1 MRVSHLDLNIIIAIT
16 LTLNELRCQYN
27 LTRDSKHTNKKLEFY
42 YAVQYGFAKYF
53 IIPNMHQEFKLL
65 VHYYS
70 KLHIRSAKGI
80 NRMRNQAKQQAVA
93 NKSVFISCVIPAHNE
108 GLLIKDFLLA
118 LVQHIQKLT
127 NIYEIIVI
135 DDGST
140 DNTVAQILTTTAN
153 PNIKL
158 ISLSRNF
165 GKEAALTAGIDHATG
180 DIAILLDADFQH
192 PITMIKDFLHAWADG
207 YDMVYGIRN
216 NRNAES
222 AIKRNFTRLFYW
234 CMAKISRIDI
244 PPNSG
249 DFRLIDRKIINALQ
263 LLPEKSRLMKGLYAW
278 VGYKRLGLPFE
289 VQNRTKGKSN
299 FNLCRLFELAAIGI
313 TSFSDIPLRIW
324 SIIGLLIS
332 CGALIYA
339 TYITAVTIFYGTD
352 LPGFPSLITAIMFL
366 GGVQLLSIGILG
378 EYVARIFTEVKQR
391 PIYLIAAKHGFTAN
405 ETSPLD

>member
-1 MRVSHLDLNIIIAIT
+1 
-16 LTLNELRCQYN
+16 
-27 LTRDSKHTNKKLEFY
+27 
-42 YAVQYGFAKYF
+42 
-53 IIPNMHQEFKLL
+53 
-65 VHYYS
+65 
-70 KLHIRSAKGI
+70 
-80 NRMRNQAKQQAVA
+80 MRNQEKQQAVT
-93 NKSVFISCVIPAHNE
+93 NKAVFISCVIPAHNE
-108 GLLIKDFLLA
+108 GLLIKDFLLT
-118 LVQHIQKLT
+118 LVQHMQKLT
-127 NIYEIIVI
+127 NIYEIIVV

-153 PNIKL
+153 TNIKL

-192 PITMIKDFLHAWADG
+192 PINMIENFLHAWADG
-207 YDMVYGIRN
+207 YDMVYGIRK

-222 AIKRNFTRLFYW
+222 TIKRNFTRLFYW
-234 CMAKISRIDI
+234 FMAKMSRIDM

-278 VGYKRLGLPFE
+278 VGYKRIGLPFE

-299 FNLCRLFELAAIGI
+299 FNLFRLFELATIGI

-332 CGALIYA
+332 CSALIYA
-339 TYITAVTIFYGTD
+339 TYITAATIFYGTD

-378 EYVARIFTEVKQR
+378 EYIARIFTEVKQR
-391 PIYLIAAKHGFTAN
+391 PIYLIAAKHGFMDNDAA
-405 ETSPLD
+405 PLDQA